1 MTSSGFHTLES
12 QLLQLSYPWQFSS
25 ALVLDIKNDRS
36 LKVLNIGYVE
46 YHCIKSVR
54 IQSYSGPYFPP
65 FGLRISPY
73 SFRIWENPHQNNF
86 EYGHFSRSLCPHR
99 MIPYSHL
106 DQTTSL
112 KGAPPI
118 VRDIDGGETVFFF
131 IVKQHILGFS
141 KYFSGNVPLRGPILK
156 IYNWNLCGNEN
167 LEDI

>member
-1 MTSSGFHTLES
+1 
-12 QLLQLSYPWQFSS
+12 
-25 ALVLDIKNDRS
+25 
-36 LKVLNIGYVE
+36 
-46 YHCIKSVR
+46 
-54 IQSYSGPYFPP
+54 
-65 FGLRISPY
+65 
-73 SFRIWENPHQNNF
+73 
-86 EYGHFSRSLCPHR
+86 